1 MADNEKPVRGRGRP
15 RTRNLSVVVSG
26 TESPESKVSGD
37 TGASGGKADTPRRA
51 RSNSQEDKAFI
62 ERAAAQGDLRVWEGH
77 LVWSQRTED
86 MLHPY
91 QVPPDERRCRHMRQM
106 RDDIGGQI
114 LDVDHEPLKQRC
126 PNWAMLGANICVP
139 HAKGSK
145 AVMDEARLMIAGAAP
160 ALVGQ
165 LIKEAFSDSI
175 LSSPS
180 DRIKAINSLLDRF
193 GLRGGIEVGPDM
205 PAWREIMDEL
215 GKETGVTE

>member
-1 MADNEKPVRGRGRP
+1 MADEQKPRGRGRP
-15 RTRNLSVVVSG
+15 RRLTSVVAAGSEA
-26 TESPESKVSGD
+26 TSE
-37 TGASGGKADTPRRA
+37 ASEPAAPPGRRP
-51 RSNSQEDKAFI
+51 RSNTASDKAFI
-62 ERAAAQGDLRVWEGH
+62 DSAAHSGQLKVWEGH
-77 LVWSQRTED
+77 LVWSGRTED
-86 MLHPY
+86 LLHPY
-91 QVPPDERRCRHMRQM
+91 QVPDDNRRCQHLRQM
-106 RDDIGGQI
+106 KDDLGQQI
-114 LDVDHEPLKQRC
+114 LDVDKQPLKERC
-126 PNWAMLGANICVP
+126 PNWAMLGANICVQ

-145 AVMDEARLMIAGAAP
+145 AVMDAAREMIAGAAP

-175 LSSPS
+175 LSSPG